1 MALNTREA
9 EVYEFGPF
17 RLDVGERLLSR
28 HGHPVPLAPKLFDTL
43 VVFARSGGRLLSKDE
58 LMRELWPDTA
68 VEEANLVV
76 NISALRKVL
85 GEGDDARYIET
96 VPKRGYRL
104 TARLHQPGEGAA
116 SSSHRGGVALEEE
129 RRTVAAAPRAVS
141 GSAVT
146 VGSDL
151 PAGGAGLPQGQTEL
165 ASPPYTP
172 GPPLEH
178 AGHVPEK
185 LPATVWPA
193 GSRGGLIIA
202 AAFGLASVGL
212 ALILYLLLAPRAA
225 GPYRFQE
232 MQIQRLTSTGNV
244 ANVALSPDGNY
255 FVYVL
260 TENGRRSLWVRQVTT
275 SNAVQ
280 ILPPTPGIQFPGLTF
295 SPDGRS
301 VYYVLTDEAGAGA
314 LYRVPVLGGRA
325 HHLLDDIDKPV
336 TFSPDGSRFAFVRRD
351 AERGESRV
359 VIADAGGGGERTL
372 ATRRAP
378 ASFMWLAWSPDGRS
392 IASSARD
399 ADAGGE
405 YANIIE
411 LRLSDGIERPFSA
424 KRWHWVGQLAWLGD
438 ASGLI
443 IAATDQGVGMSNQ
456 IWEVSAEGGGARRI
470 TNDLNSYV
478 GLSLSADSGTLLAV
492 AADRVSNIW
501 VAPLDKGTPRQITAT
516 RYDGYWGLSWTPDGR
531 LLYESS
537 GPNQIQFWVTTADG
551 TVQTQLTDDPHPKAL
566 PAASRDGRHIV
577 FASRRAGPM
586 NLWRTGADGSNPQ
599 QLTFG
604 LEGDA
609 YPACSPDAA
618 WVVYEARQSGVPT
631 LWKVPLQGG
640 ARTQLTSTPAMRPA
654 VSPGGDYIAY
664 WADDDAAAPA
674 VAIIRSDGGE
684 PLKRLSVPA
693 SQVGDR
699 RTLRWAPT
707 GDALTYVDTRMGV
720 SNVWALPTNG
730 GAPRRLTNFQSELI
744 FDFDWSPDGR
754 SLALSR
760 GHFTRDVVIIND
772 LRHLPLR

>member
-1 MALNTREA
+1 MALSRRED

-17 RLDVGERLLSR
+17 RLDVGERLLTR
-28 HGHPVPLAPKLFDTL
+28 DGHPVPLAPKIFDTL

-85 GEGDDARYIET
+85 GDGEGARYIET
-96 VPKRGYRL
+96 VPKCGYRL
-104 TARLHQPGEGAA
+104 NAQLRAAGENDAVSSLHERVMPEEEKGAA
-116 SSSHRGGVALEEE
+116 GAAHPTAEGV
-129 RRTVAAAPRAVS
+129 
-141 GSAVT
+141 GN
-146 VGSDL
+146 
-151 PAGGAGLPQGQTEL
+151 
-165 ASPPYTP
+165 
-172 GPPLEH
+172 H
-178 AGHVPEK
+178 A
-185 LPATVWPA
+185 PATRPTG
-193 GSRGGLIIA
+193 GSRRGFLLA
-202 AAFGLASVGL
+202 AAFGLASVCL
-212 ALILYLLLAPRAA
+212 ALIIYSLPAA
-225 GPYRFQE
+225 RGVRPQPFQE
-232 MQIQRLTSTGNV
+232 MLIQRLPGTGNV
-244 ANVALSPDGNY
+244 GNVALSPDGNY

-260 TENGRRSLWVRQVTT
+260 TEEGRRSLWVRQVTT

-295 SPDGRS
+295 SPDGKS
-301 VYYVLTDEAGAGA
+301 VYYILTDEAGAGA
-314 LYRVPVLGGRA
+314 LYRVPVLGGTA

-351 AERGESRV
+351 AGKGESRV
-359 VIADAGGGGERTL
+359 VIADAGGGRERTL

-378 ASFMWLAWSPDGRS
+378 ARFMWLAWSPDGQS
-392 IASSARD
+392 IACSARD

-424 KRWHWVGQLAWLGD
+424 KRWHWVGQLAWLSD
-438 ASGLI
+438 ASGLLV
-443 IAATDQGVGMSNQ
+443 AATDQGVGMSNQ
-456 IWEVSAEGGGARRI
+456 IWEVSPEGGGARRI

-478 GLSLSADSGTLLAV
+478 GFSLSADSGTLLAV

-501 VAPLDKGTPRQITAT
+501 IAPLERGTPRQITAT
-516 RYDGYWGLSWTPDGR
+516 KYDGYWGLSWTADGR

-537 GPNQIQFWVTTADG
+537 GANQIQFWVTTADG
-551 TVQTQLTDDPHPKAL
+551 MVQRQLTEDPHPKAL

-577 FASRRAGPM
+577 FASARAGPM
-586 NLWRTGADGSNPQ
+586 NLWRMGADGSNPQ
-599 QLTFG
+599 RLTFG
-604 LEGDA
+604 REGEA

-631 LWKVPLQGG
+631 LWKVSLDGG
-640 ARTQLTSTPAMRPA
+640 AQTQLTSTPAMRPA
-654 VSPGGDYIAY
+654 VSPGGEYIAY
-664 WADDDAAAPA
+664 WADDDASAPA
-674 VAIIRSDGGE
+674 VAIIRSEGGE

-693 SQVGDR
+693 SPVGDR
-699 RTLRWAPT
+699 RTLRWFPM
-707 GDALTYVDTRMGV
+707 GDAVTYVNTRVGV

-760 GHFTRDVVIIND
+760 GHFTRELIIIND
-772 LRHLPLR
+772 LRLLRPR